1 MDAMRRMTAN
11 YLYILVG
18 LALTWLVAIG
28 CGVEPAA
35 GTRITTD
42 VVSSGTPEAATQAAA
57 EPTSS
62 LLPDGGAREVTE
74 PPRREPTGA
83 TSTTTPI
90 ATAAG
95 SEETRFPG
103 GLVSNLP

>member
-1 MDAMRRMTAN
+1 MDAMRRMTGN

-18 LALTWLVAIG
+18 LALTSLVAIG

-42 VVSSGTPEAATQAAA
+42 VVSSGTAEPATQAAA
-57 EPTSS
+57 EPTSP
-62 LLPDGGAREVTE
+62 LLPDAGAGEVTK
-74 PPRREPTGA
+74 PPRRESTGA

-90 ATAAG
+90 ATAAPAP
-95 SEETRFPG
+95 RNAIPWRNR
-103 GLVSNLP
+103 L